1 MTLPLRRPVLAVI
14 MAMRLYQRLCETLPR
29 QGKRIL
35 IAICAKGLA

>member
-29 QGKRIL
+29 PLICIL
-35 IAICAKGLA
+35 PMEGVSI